1 VVDQFQR
8 HVVQLV
14 YLRNPLSAP
23 GSPCRLAQRLRSHA
37 RSRGRSMNKSV
48 EQLAAQVLSAW
59 DTENHF
65 RAIPAT
71 G

>member
-1 VVDQFQR
+1 
-8 HVVQLV
+8 
-14 YLRNPLSAP
+14 
-23 GSPCRLAQRLRSHA
+23 
-37 RSRGRSMNKSV
+37 MNKSV